1 MSVVTLMRWHVELKR
16 DITEYVLTLRRLSW
30 NYDVRLD
37 IMMLRPFV
45 DMHIIYEQN
54 NRLLKKLNGRLNIMM
69 LEKTV
74 LTL

>member
-1 MSVVTLMRWHVELKR
+1 MSVVILMRWHVELKR

-37 IMMLRPFV
+37 IMML
-45 DMHIIYEQN
+45 ICKIKKEQN
-54 NRLLKKLNGRLNIMM
+54 NCLLKKLNGRLNIMM
-69 LEKTV
+69 LA